1 MRRLWC
7 VLLATLCGLTLALAP
22 SMAQAEEDSTV
33 ETVRF
38 VDVPEGIQFYDQIMW
53 LANSGVSTGWL
64 LADGGREFRPVQPV
78 ARDAMAAFLYR
89 YADVV
94 LDEDVAGFQTPA
106 ASPFTDVPVD
116 SLYFRQIAWLADRGV
131 STGWVNDDGT
141 AEFRDL
147 EPVNRDAMAAFM
159 YRLVNG

>member
-89 YADVV
+89 
-94 LDEDVAGFQTPA
+94 LAGSPEYSA
-106 ASPFTDVPVD
+106 PGVSPFGDVPAD
-116 SLYFRQIAWLADRGV
+116 SQFYKEISWLAESGI
-131 STGWVNDDGT
+131 STGWEMEDGS
-141 AEFRDL
+141 RSCY
-147 EPVNRDAMAAFM
+147 VS
-159 YRLVNG
+159 RLSQSLITPMWRVAV